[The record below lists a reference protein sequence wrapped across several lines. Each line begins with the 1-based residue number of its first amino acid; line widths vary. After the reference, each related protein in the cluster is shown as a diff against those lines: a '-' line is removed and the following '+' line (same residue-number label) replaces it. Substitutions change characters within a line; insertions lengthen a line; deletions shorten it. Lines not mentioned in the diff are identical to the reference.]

1 MLHNSWSWA
10 ENDLNIGI
18 RKVYCILATMKPRGR
33 STTQGRRT
41 VGHAVLSEINFF
53 KHLHKTMPLSQGLLG
68 SNVDISCV
76 IGLTT
81 QVLQFQPSMSFMV
94 VT

>member
-18 RKVYCILATMKPRGR
+18 RNVYCILATMKPRGR

-41 VGHAVLSEINFF
+41 VGNAVLSEINF
-53 KHLHKTMPLSQGLLG
+53 KHLHKTTSLSQGLLG

-76 IGLTT
+76 IGSTT

-94 VT
+94 GT